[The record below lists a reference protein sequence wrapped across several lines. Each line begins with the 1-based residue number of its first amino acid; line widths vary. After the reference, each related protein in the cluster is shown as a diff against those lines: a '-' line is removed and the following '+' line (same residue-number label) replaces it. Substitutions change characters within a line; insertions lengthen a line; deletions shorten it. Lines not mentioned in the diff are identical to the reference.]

1 MNPTGKDLLQRKI
14 EFRNVLILGL
24 MLIASLLFMPWRFT
38 LGILLGG
45 IISIVNLYW
54 LGRDLRVI
62 FSTLSGKAK
71 SAMMIRY
78 YIRMAVTAVLLF
90 FVITE
95 LPVDVI
101 GLLVG
106 LSLVVINIV
115 FTAILEFQKKI
126 LPEEAS

>member
-1 MNPTGKDLLQRKI
+1 MNPTGKDLLQKKI
-14 EFRNVLILGL
+14 ELRNLVILGL
-24 MLIASLLFMPWRFT
+24 MLIASLLAMPWRFT

-62 FSTLSGKAK
+62 FSNLSGRAK

-78 YIRMAVTAVLLF
+78 YIRMAVTAVVLF
-90 FVITE
+90 FIITE
-95 LPVDVI
+95 LPVDII

-106 LSLVVINIV
+106 LSLVVINIAV
-115 FTAILEFQKKI
+115 TAVLEYQKKI

>member
-14 EFRNVLILGL
+14 ELRNLVILGF
-24 MLIASLLFMPWRFT
+24 MLLVSLLVMPWRFT

-62 FSTLSGKAK
+62 FSNLSGKAK

-78 YIRMAVTAVLLF
+78 YIRMGVTAVILF
-90 FVITE
+90 FIITE
-95 LPVDVI
+95 LPVDII

-106 LSLVVINIV
+106 LSLVVINIAV
-115 FTAILEFQKKI
+115 TAILEFQKKI

>member
-14 EFRNVLILGL
+14 EFRNVVILGL
-24 MLIASLLFMPWRFT
+24 MLIASLLFMPLRFT

-62 FSTLSGKAK
+62 FSNLSGKAK

>member
-14 EFRNVLILGL
+14 EFRNGIILGL
-24 MLIASLLFMPWRFT
+24 MLLVSLFTMPARFT
-38 LGILLGG
+38 LGILVGG

-62 FSTLSGKAK
+62 FSNLSGSAK

-78 YIRMAVTAVLLF
+78 YIRMAATAVVLF

-95 LPVDVI
+95 LPIDII
-101 GLLVG
+101 GLLAG
-106 LSLVVINIV
+106 LSLVVINIAV
-115 FTAILEFQKKI
+115 TAVLESQKKI

>member
-1 MNPTGKDLLQRKI
+1 
-14 EFRNVLILGL
+14 
-24 MLIASLLFMPWRFT
+24 MLFVSLLVMPWRFT

-45 IISIVNLYW
+45 IISIVNLFW

-62 FSTLSGKAK
+62 FSNLSGKAK

-78 YIRMAVTAVLLF
+78 YIRMAVTAVVLF
-90 FVITE
+90 FIITE
-95 LPVDVI
+95 LPVDII

>member
-14 EFRNVLILGL
+14 EFRNVVILGL

-62 FSTLSGKAK
+62 FSNLSGKAK

-78 YIRMAVTAVLLF
+78 YIRMAVTAVVLF

-95 LPVDVI
+95 LPVDII

>member
-14 EFRNVLILGL
+14 EFRNLVILGI
-24 MLIASLLFMPWRFT
+24 MLLLSLLFMPHRFT
-38 LGILLGG
+38 LGILVGG
-45 IISIVNLYW
+45 VISIINLYW

-62 FSTLSGKAK
+62 FSNLSGAAK
-71 SAMMIRY
+71 SAMMLRY
-78 YIRMAVTAVLLF
+78 YIRMAATAVVLY

-95 LPVDVI
+95 TPVDII

-115 FTAILEFQKKI
+115 ITAILEFQKKI

>member
-14 EFRNVLILGL
+14 EFRNVVILGL
-24 MLIASLLFMPWRFT
+24 MLIASLLLMPWRFT

-45 IISIVNLYW
+45 LISIVNLHW
-54 LGRDLRVI
+54 LGRDLRII
-62 FSTLSGKAK
+62 FSDLSGKAK

-78 YIRMAVTAVLLF
+78 YIRMAVTAVVLY
-90 FVITE
+90 FVITG

>member
-14 EFRNVLILGL
+14 EFRNVVILGL
-24 MLIASLLFMPWRFT
+24 MLIASVLFMPWRFT

-62 FSTLSGKAK
+62 FSNLSGKAK

>member
-1 MNPTGKDLLQRKI
+1 MNPTGKDPLQRKI
-14 EFRNVLILGL
+14 EYRNLVILGI
-24 MLIASLLFMPWRFT
+24 MLLVSLLAMPTPFT
-38 LGILLGG
+38 LGILVGG
-45 IISIVNLYW
+45 LISIINLHW

-62 FSTLSGKAK
+62 FSNLSGTAK

-78 YIRMAVTAVLLF
+78 YIRMAATAVVLY

-95 LPVDVI
+95 LPVDII

-115 FTAILEFQKKI
+115 ITAMIEFQKKI

>member
-14 EFRNVLILGL
+14 EFRNLVILGL
-24 MLIASLLFMPWRFT
+24 MLAASLLLMPWRFT

-45 IISIVNLYW
+45 LISIVNLYW

-62 FSTLSGKAK
+62 FSNLSGRAK

-78 YIRMAVTAVLLF
+78 YIRMAVTAVVLF
-90 FVITE
+90 FIITE
-95 LPVDVI
+95 LPVDII
-101 GLLVG
+101 GLLLG
-106 LSLVVINIV
+106 LSLVVINIAV
-115 FTAILEFQKKI
+115 TAILEFQKKI

>member
-1 MNPTGKDLLQRKI
+1 MNPTGKDHLQRKI
-14 EFRNVLILGL
+14 ELRNVVILAL
-24 MLIASLLFMPWRFT
+24 MLFVSILTMPGSFT

-45 IISIVNLYW
+45 IISIINLFW

-62 FSTLSGKAK
+62 FSNLSGTAK

-78 YIRMAVTAVLLF
+78 YIRMAATAVVLF

-95 LPVDVI
+95 LPVDII

-115 FTAILEFQKKI
+115 ITAMIEFQKKI

>member
-1 MNPTGKDLLQRKI
+1 MNPTGKDHLQRKI
-14 EFRNVLILGL
+14 EIRNLVILGL
-24 MLIASLLFMPWRFT
+24 MLLVSLLTMPIRFT
-38 LGILLGG
+38 LGILVGG
-45 IISIVNLYW
+45 VISIINLFW

-62 FSTLSGKAK
+62 FSNLSGAAK

-78 YIRMAVTAVLLF
+78 YIRMATTAVVLY

-95 LPVDVI
+95 LPVDII

-115 FTAILEFQKKI
+115 ITAMIEFQKKI

>member
-14 EFRNVLILGL
+14 EFRNVVILGL

-62 FSTLSGKAK
+62 FSNLSGKAK

-78 YIRMAVTAVLLF
+78 YIRMAVTAVILYF
-90 FVITE
+90 IITE
-95 LPVDVI
+95 LPVDII

-115 FTAILEFQKKI
+115 FTAIIEFQKKI

>member
-14 EFRNVLILGL
+14 EIRNLIILGFL
-24 MLIASLLFMPWRFT
+24 LFASLLIMPWRFT
-38 LGILLGG
+38 LGILVGG
-45 IISIVNLYW
+45 IISIVNLHW

-62 FSTLSGKAK
+62 FSNLSGRAK

-78 YIRMAVTAVLLF
+78 YIRMAVTAAVLYF
-90 FVITE
+90 IITG
-95 LPVDVI
+95 LPVDII

-106 LSLVVINIV
+106 LSLVVINIAV
-115 FTAILEFQKKI
+115 TAILESQKKI

>member
-14 EFRNVLILGL
+14 EFRNVVILGL

-62 FSTLSGKAK
+62 FSNLSGKAK

>member
-1 MNPTGKDLLQRKI
+1 RKI
-14 EFRNVLILGL
+14 EYRNLVILGI
-24 MLIASLLFMPWRFT
+24 MLLVSLLAMPTRFT
-38 LGILLGG
+38 LGILVGG
-45 IISIVNLYW
+45 LISIINMHW

-62 FSTLSGKAK
+62 FSNLSGTAK

-78 YIRMAVTAVLLF
+78 YIRMAATAVVLY

-95 LPVDVI
+95 LPIDII

-115 FTAILEFQKKI
+115 ITAMIEFQKKI

>member
-1 MNPTGKDLLQRKI
+1 MNPTGKDLLQKKI
-14 EFRNVLILGL
+14 ELRNLVILGI
-24 MLIASLLFMPWRFT
+24 MLIASLLAMPWRFT

-62 FSTLSGKAK
+62 FSNLSGRAK

-78 YIRMAVTAVLLF
+78 YIRMAVTAVVLF
-90 FVITE
+90 FIITE
-95 LPVDVI
+95 LPVDII

-106 LSLVVINIV
+106 LSLVVINIAV
-115 FTAILEFQKKI
+115 TAVLEYQKKI

>member
-14 EFRNVLILGL
+14 EFRNLVILGL
-24 MLIASLLFMPWRFT
+24 MLAASLLVMPWRFT

-62 FSTLSGKAK
+62 FSNLSGKAK

-78 YIRMAVTAVLLF
+78 YIRMAVTAVVLF
-90 FVITE
+90 FIITE
-95 LPVDVI
+95 LPVDII
-101 GLLVG
+101 GLLLG

-115 FTAILEFQKKI
+115 VTAILEFQKKI

>member
-1 MNPTGKDLLQRKI
+1 MNPTGKDHLQRKI
-14 EFRNVLILGL
+14 EFRNLVILGV
-24 MLIASLLFMPWRFT
+24 MLLVSLISMPTRFT
-38 LGILLGG
+38 LGILVGG
-45 IISIVNLYW
+45 VISIINLFW

-62 FSTLSGKAK
+62 FSNLSGGAK

-78 YIRMAVTAVLLF
+78 YIRMAVTAVVLY

-95 LPVDVI
+95 LPVDII

-115 FTAILEFQKKI
+115 ITAMIEFQKKI
-126 LPEEAS
+126 LPEEAN

>member
-1 MNPTGKDLLQRKI
+1 MHPTGKDLLQRKI
-14 EFRNVLILGL
+14 EYRNVVILGI
-24 MLIASLLFMPWRFT
+24 MLLVSLLAMPTPFT
-38 LGILLGG
+38 LGILVGG
-45 IISIVNLYW
+45 LISIVNLYW

-62 FSTLSGKAK
+62 FSNLSGTVK

-78 YIRMAVTAVLLF
+78 YIRMAATAVVLY

-95 LPVDVI
+95 LPVDII

-106 LSLVVINIV
+106 LSLVVINIAI
-115 FTAILEFQKKI
+115 TAILESQKKI

>member
-1 MNPTGKDLLQRKI
+1 MNPTGKDHLQRKI
-14 EFRNVLILGL
+14 ELRNLVILGL
-24 MLIASLLFMPWRFT
+24 LLLVSFLTMSTRFT
-38 LGILLGG
+38 LGILVGG
-45 IISIVNLYW
+45 IISIINLHW

-62 FSTLSGKAK
+62 FSSLSGSAK

-95 LPVDVI
+95 LPVDII

-115 FTAILEFQKKI
+115 ITAILEFQKKI

>member
-1 MNPTGKDLLQRKI
+1 MNPTGKDLLQKKI
-14 EFRNVLILGL
+14 ELRNLVILGL
-24 MLIASLLFMPWRFT
+24 MLIASLLAMPWRFT

-62 FSTLSGKAK
+62 FSNLSGRAK

-78 YIRMAVTAVLLF
+78 YIRMAVTAVVLF
-90 FVITE
+90 FIITE
-95 LPVDVI
+95 LPVDII

-106 LSLVVINIV
+106 LSLVVINIAV
-115 FTAILEFQKKI
+115 TAILESQKKI

>member
-1 MNPTGKDLLQRKI
+1 MNPTGKDHLQRKI
-14 EFRNVLILGL
+14 ELRNVFILGL
-24 MLIASLLFMPWRFT
+24 LLLVSFLTMSTRFT
-38 LGILLGG
+38 LGILVGG
-45 IISIVNLYW
+45 IISIVNLHW

-62 FSTLSGKAK
+62 FSNLSGSAK

-95 LPVDVI
+95 LPVDII

-115 FTAILEFQKKI
+115 ITAILEFQKKI

>member
-14 EFRNVLILGL
+14 EFRNVVILGV
-24 MLIASLLFMPWRFT
+24 MLIVSLLLMPWRFT

-45 IISIVNLYW
+45 MISIVNLYW

-62 FSTLSGKAK
+62 FSNLSGKAK

-78 YIRMAVTAVLLF
+78 YIRMAVTAVVLYF
-90 FVITE
+90 IITE
-95 LPVDVI
+95 LPVDII
-101 GLLVG
+101 GLLAG

>member
-14 EFRNVLILGL
+14 EFRNLVILGL
-24 MLIASLLFMPWRFT
+24 MLLVSLLTMPTRFT
-38 LGILLGG
+38 MGILVGG
-45 IISIVNLYW
+45 VISIINLYW

-62 FSTLSGKAK
+62 FSNLSGAAK

-78 YIRMAVTAVLLF
+78 YIRMATTAVVLY

-95 LPVDVI
+95 LPVDII
-101 GLLVG
+101 GLLAG

-115 FTAILEFQKKI
+115 ITAILEFQKKI

>member
-14 EFRNVLILGL
+14 EIRNLIILGL
-24 MLIASLLFMPWRFT
+24 LLFASLLIMPWRFT
-38 LGILLGG
+38 LGILVGG
-45 IISIVNLYW
+45 IISIVNLHW

-62 FSTLSGKAK
+62 FSTLSGRAK

-78 YIRMAVTAVLLF
+78 YIRMAVTAVVLYF
-90 FVITE
+90 IITG
-95 LPVDVI
+95 LPVDII

-106 LSLVVINIV
+106 LSLVVINIAV
-115 FTAILEFQKKI
+115 TAILESQKKI

>member
-115 FTAILEFQKKI
+115 FTAILAFQKRI
-126 LPEEAS
+126 LPEDAS

>member
-1 MNPTGKDLLQRKI
+1 MNLTGKDHLQRKI
-14 EFRNVLILGL
+14 ELRNLVILGL
-24 MLIASLLFMPWRFT
+24 LLLVSFLTMSTRFT
-38 LGILLGG
+38 LGILVGG
-45 IISIVNLYW
+45 IISIINLHW

-62 FSTLSGKAK
+62 FSSLSGSAK

-95 LPVDVI
+95 LPVDII

-115 FTAILEFQKKI
+115 ITAILEFQKKI

>member
-14 EFRNVLILGL
+14 ELRNVVILGV
-24 MLIASLLFMPWRFT
+24 MLIASLLLMPWRFT

-62 FSTLSGKAK
+62 FSNLSGTAK

-78 YIRMAVTAVLLF
+78 YIRMAATAVVLY

-95 LPVDVI
+95 LPIDII
-101 GLLVG
+101 GLLLG

-115 FTAILEFQKKI
+115 ITAVIEFQKKI

>member
-14 EFRNVLILGL
+14 ELRNLFILGF
-24 MLIASLLFMPWRFT
+24 MLLVSLLVMPWRFT

-62 FSTLSGKAK
+62 FSNLSGKAK

-126 LPEEAS
+126 LP